1 MSLVSAA
8 AVPALNQNQLGTV
21 LGWMAV
27 LFLGSGLLVVIF
39 RLALEGT
46 PTRQR
51 KDTVSDRTLIRSW
64 LAVAL
69 AGGLLFF
76 AATSFLIGDANLRN
90 LLMGGVVASAGSAI
104 AFYFSSKA
112 SEQTQ
117 QNLLNAAFG
126 GTVTINVPDVKG
138 RSVADARTIIEAVQ
152 LNFATDPTTATDDQI
167 VADTK
172 PLTGT
177 SVKPGDTVTATITP

>member
-1 MSLVSAA
+1 MNLVSAEA
-8 AVPALNQNQLGTV
+8 APALNQNQLGTV
-21 LGWMAV
+21 LGWMAL

-39 RLALEGT
+39 RLAMEGT
-46 PTRQR
+46 PKRQR
-51 KDTVSDRTLIRSW
+51 KDTASDKTLIRSW
-64 LAVAL
+64 LAIAL

-76 AATSFLIGDANLRN
+76 AAASFLIGDASLRN
-90 LLMGGVVASAGSAI
+90 LLMGGVVASTGSVI

-126 GTVTINVPDVKG
+126 TATINVPDVKG
-138 RSVADARTIIEAVQ
+138 RSVGDARTIIEAVQ
-152 LNFATDPTTATDDQI
+152 LNFATDPTTATDDQT

-172 PLTGT
+172 PPTGT